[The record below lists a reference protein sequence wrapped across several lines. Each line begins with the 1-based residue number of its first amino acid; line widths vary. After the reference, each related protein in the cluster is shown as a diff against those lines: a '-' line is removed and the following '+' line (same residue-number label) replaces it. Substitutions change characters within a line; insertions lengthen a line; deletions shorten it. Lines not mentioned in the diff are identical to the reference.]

1 MLSLHALLGHAAA
14 CHHHNL
20 FAALCRTCDTMLCAP
35 LQPGGA
41 YFQASLL
48 TSAVLSPLQELQN
61 SILDLKRQLE
71 EAAED
76 QATLLAV
83 QVRAECH
90 MSPGLQH
97 NTMLLSA

>member
-1 MLSLHALLGHAAA
+1 MGK
-14 CHHHNL
+14 
-20 FAALCRTCDTMLCAP
+20 
-35 LQPGGA
+35 LQATGRQVISRNATFMQVAFMSMGV
-41 YFQASLL
+41 
-48 TSAVLSPLQELQN
+48 TVLQN

-90 MSPGLQH
+90 MSPSLQH
-97 NTMLLSA
+97 NTTLLSA